1 MIPRKETHM
10 SMEQN
15 ENREVLEQTE
25 VEYPR
30 NPHELTEEEKKEILS
45 VFSETNENK
54 RRRSGFKL
62 TIKNQII
69 LVGVVLVAAALL
81 LGSYFLFLKEEAPL
95 PAFYALDGQTVTA
108 LDALDSDVEIIFC
121 NRVEGELTEEGDP
134 DVYRIYTYATLYEKE
149 SGNVDVSFNTGDTF
163 NGVKIVSGGKTLEYT
178 YASFYKT
185 RPIDNAVYGFEGE
198 SIFTNAILELTGKE
212 KLELALRPLDGF
224 DKDGNT
230 VLTSGGVVMFPM
242 VNRSDIS
249 YLEVENDHG
258 EYLIYQEQGG
268 TFYFSGS
275 ELLTYNAETF
285 ASLLVDC
292 RYVVTAGKLQDRLDY
307 SVYGFGKDAKL
318 TCRYTLMTQPA
329 SDGTFYVHQVQ
340 IGKKAAS
347 GTYYYAMYFGM
358 KMKDDEVIENFPSK
372 EIFLLPYSVV
382 ENNLT
387 KPVENFFE
395 AQLVNGIQDVND
407 IYEIGK
413 VEMDFYHG
421 GPEKDLHAVVLN
433 LPVIDFSDNTSS
445 NNTSIAELL
454 KDKKTYNKS
463 GLTYSDWTGTT
474 DGAYMAGLA
483 SGDGESFSVR
493 AAVTNVSASGV
504 YECTFGL
511 LLDTDNKKYAAI
523 LPDEVSIRYSYDGEN
538 FQKVTDHGLDFS
550 DHPEDTVKEYTFRIE
565 SDSPVVMVE
574 LTFEM
579 PQKIGYLVMD
589 EIRIMADGSDAV
601 PNDAFTG
608 LWRLMSPSSFIPEG
622 KNYAYLD
629 STNFADFINGL
640 ATLKGDSVA
649 KVGISEHHKDE
660 SDTIKTEMLEEF
672 GLDNPAMH
680 FSYTF
685 EGFVTD
691 LYVSA
696 YDEENKC
703 YYAYS
708 TITGDLYEDG
718 RELTFCTGLVAR
730 ISKETAP
737 WLEWELLEYV
747 DHSMIGMYVYEM
759 EEMAITVGGTEYL
772 FKVTAEDK
780 TLTSVLW
787 GDKEMDEESFRY
799 LYLSVVQ
806 LYMRD
811 VYEPA
816 EGDTAEEYMRIRIKT
831 TTDEKE
837 YVFYRVSSSRA
848 YFTVNGSG
856 SYYCR
861 VSSLRNVASKLEQF
875 IAGEKVGRE

>member
-1 MIPRKETHM
+1 M

-15 ENREVLEQTE
+15 ENREVLEQPE

-30 NPHELTEEEKKEILS
+30 DPHELTEEEKQEILS

-54 RRRSGFKL
+54 RQRSSFKL

-69 LVGVVLVAAALL
+69 LVGAVLVVAALL

-95 PAFYALDGQTVTA
+95 PSFYVLDGQTVTV
-108 LDALDSDVEIIFC
+108 LDGLDTDVEITFC
-121 NRVEGELTEEGDP
+121 NRVEGELTEQSDP
-134 DVYRIYTYATLYEKE
+134 DVFRIYTYATLYAAQT
-149 SGNVDVSFNTGDTF
+149 GDVEISFNTGDTF
-163 NGVKIVSGGKTLEYT
+163 NGVKVTAGGKTLEYA
-178 YASFYKT
+178 YSSFYKT
-185 RPIDNAVYGFEGE
+185 RPIDNAVYGFDGE
-198 SIFTNAILELTGKE
+198 AMLTNAILELTGKE
-212 KLELALRPLDGF
+212 KLKLAVRPLDGF

-230 VLTSGGVVMFPM
+230 VLASGGVVMFPM

-249 YLEVENDHG
+249 YLEVENPTG
-258 EYLIYQEQGG
+258 EFLIYQNEKGI
-268 TFYFSGS
+268 FYFDGC
-275 ELLTYNAETF
+275 EYLTYNAETF

-292 RYVVTAGKLQDRLDY
+292 RYVVTAGKLEDRLDY
-307 SVYGFGKDAKL
+307 AVYGFGKDEEL
-318 TCRYTLMTQPA
+318 TCRYTLMTVPA
-329 SDGTFYVHQVQ
+329 SDGSFYVHQVQ

-347 GTYYYAMYFGM
+347 GAYYYAMYFGL
-358 KMKDDEVIENFPSK
+358 KMKGDEVIEQFPSDK
-372 EIFLLPYSVV
+372 VFLLPYSNV
-382 ENNLT
+382 ESNLT

-395 AQLVNGIQDVND
+395 AQIVNGIQDVND

-421 GPEKDLHAVVLN
+421 DPEKDLHAVVLN
-433 LPVIDFSDNTSS
+433 LPVLDFSDNASS
-445 NNTSIAELL
+445 NNSSIGELL
-454 KDKKTYNKS
+454 KDKKTYGKS
-463 GLTYSDWTGTT
+463 GLSYSDWTGET
-474 DGAYMAGLA
+474 DGAYLAGLA
-483 SGDGESFSVR
+483 SSDGESFTVR
-493 AAVTNVSASGV
+493 AAVTNIASDGV

-511 LLDTDNKKYAAI
+511 LLDSDNKKYAAI

-538 FQKVTDHGLDFS
+538 FNKLTDHGLDFS
-550 DHPEDTVKEYTFRIE
+550 DHKEDTVKEYTFRIE
-565 SDSPVVMVE
+565 SDGPVVMVE

-589 EIRIMADGSDAV
+589 ELRVMADGIDAV
-601 PNDAFTG
+601 PNDALTG
-608 LWRLMSPSSFIPEG
+608 LWRLMAPSSLIPEG
-622 KNYAYLD
+622 KNYAYMD

-649 KVGISEHHKDE
+649 KVGISEHHENED
-660 SDTIKTEMLEEF
+660 DTINMEMLKEF
-672 GLDNPAMH
+672 GLDTPAMH

-703 YYAYS
+703 YYVYS

-730 ISKETAP
+730 VTKETAP

-747 DHSMIGMYVYEM
+747 DHSMVGMYVYEI
-759 EEMAITVGGTEYL
+759 EEMSITYGGKEYV
-772 FKVTAEDK
+772 FNVTAKDK
-780 TLTSVLW
+780 ELTSVLW
-787 GDKEMDEESFRY
+787 GDTEMDEESFRY

-816 EGDTAEEYMRIRIKT
+816 EGDTAEEYMRIKIKT
-831 TTDEKE
+831 TTDSKE
-837 YVFYRVSSSRA
+837 FVFYRVSSSRA
-848 YFTVNGSG
+848 YYTVNGAG

-861 VSSLRNVASKLEQF
+861 VSSLRNIVDKLELF
-875 IAGEKVGRE
+875 IAGEKVGR